1 VTGVV
6 LLVPPPPSG
15 RVFVTGR
22 RVRLGDVGLDGRA
35 RLDAIARYLQDAGNE
50 DTEDAGLGDGGG
62 WLARRMTFAVTRWPT
77 RGDDVSL
84 ATWCGGIGA
93 RWAERRT
100 RVAIDTPDGPVVAAD
115 ASALWIHVDVETGR
129 PIPRPPWFDG
139 LYAEA
144 ANGRTVS
151 TKLVLPGPDA
161 EAVTTP
167 VEIRP
172 WPLRSTDLDA
182 FGHVNN
188 AIAWAAVEDELS
200 RRGDPARFRV
210 GDVEYRG
217 PIGPGDDVV
226 MASTLATD
234 PETPRLWLTVDGE
247 VRLAVALALAPAEP
261 LSP

>member
-1 VTGVV
+1 MTGPVS
-6 LLVPPPPSG
+6 LVPPPSSG

-22 RVRLGDVGLDGRA
+22 RVRLGDVDVDGRA

-62 WLARRMTFAVTRWPT
+62 WLARRMTFVVARWPA
-77 RGDDVSL
+77 RGDDVTL

-100 RVAIDTPDGPVVAAD
+100 RVSIDTPSGPALAVD

-129 PIPRPPWFDG
+129 PIARPSAFDG

-151 TKLVLPGPDA
+151 TKLVLPAPDA
-161 EAVTTP
+161 VSGTAR
-167 VEIRP
+167 VESRP

-188 AIAWAAVEDELS
+188 AIAWAALEDELS
-200 RRGDPARFRV
+200 RYGDPARFRSA
-210 GDVEYRG
+210 DVEYRV
-217 PIGPGDDVV
+217 PIGPGDEVE
-226 MASTLATD
+226 MTSTLAAD
-234 PETPRLWLTVDGE
+234 RETPRLWLTVDGE
-247 VRLAVALALAPAEP
+247 VRLAAALRLNP
-261 LSP
+261 